1 MTGSPAE
8 APMRRSTRR
17 HSPPLPR
24 NPAAISRRQ
33 LLAGAG
39 AGAASLFLERGGMH
53 AQAPA
58 GSTVVFS
65 HTTVV
70 NVDAVQNDVAL
81 AVEGDKIAAIGPTDQ
96 ILQRYPR
103 ADVYDGRGKALFPG
117 LINCHAHLAATL
129 ERGFN
134 EDFGFPNSAKLAV
147 RPGS

>member
-1 MTGSPAE
+1 MPKSS
-8 APMRRSTRR
+8 RS
-17 HSPPLPR
+17 HR
-24 NPAAISRRQ
+24 NAADISRRQ

-39 AGAASLFLERGGMH
+39 AGAAALFLERGGVH

-58 GSTVVFS
+58 SSTVVFS

-103 ADVYDGRGKALFPG
+103 AEVYDGRGKALFPASSTATRTWRRRSSVASTRTSG
-117 LINCHAHLAATL
+117 SPTPRSCRSGPAACF
-129 ERGFN
+129 R
-134 EDFGFPNSAKLAV
+134 AKKP
-147 RPGS
+147 R